1 MPNLSINIQDI
12 ATSTLMNVPA
22 QPKIYHIV
30 HVNRLHSIVEAGGL
44 LSDAR
49 VSELK
54 LGGEVIGMTKIKH
67 RRLFELRLSSYA
79 DLMVGECV
87 PFYFCPRSVML
98 YVIHMANHPN
108 LDYRGGQ
115 DPIIHLVAD
124 VNVVVKWAER
134 QQLRWAFT
142 LSNAGSRYFEDRNNL
157 DALSDLNW
165 DAIQSK
171 NWGENNYKHDKQAE
185 FLVENFLPWEL
196 IECIGVRSA
205 AIREKVLE
213 IVQKCK
219 HRPAVNIKK
228 DWYY

>member
-1 MPNLSINIQDI
+1 
-12 ATSTLMNVPA
+12 MNVPA

-98 YVIHMANHPN
+98 LANHPN

-124 VNVVVKWAER
+124 VNAVVKWAER
-134 QQLRWAFT
+134 QQLSSAFT
-142 LSNAGSRYFEDRNNL
+142 L
-157 DALSDLNW
+157 
-165 DAIQSK
+165 
-171 NWGENNYKHDKQAE
+171 
-185 FLVENFLPWEL
+185 
-196 IECIGVRSA
+196 
-205 AIREKVLE
+205 
-213 IVQKCK
+213 
-219 HRPAVNIKK
+219 
-228 DWYY
+228 